1 MPSVFTV
8 DPHSGVPI
16 YLQLI
21 EQIKRSVALGVL
33 APGEQLPTVKQLATD
48 LTLNPNTVARVYRE
62 LERDGIIETSPG
74 RGSFIRANGG
84 IGNATRAAADVAAAA
99 IDLAVREAKSIG
111 IEPAQAHDLF
121 RRAIQRWYPGHHE
134 TEDRSL

>member
-1 MPSVFTV
+1 MPAIFTV

-48 LTLNPNTVARVYRE
+48 LTINPNTVARVYRE
-62 LERDGIIETSPG
+62 LERDGVIETSPG
-74 RGSFIRANGG
+74 RGSFVRANGG
-84 IGNATRAAADVAAAA
+84 LQNASRAAADVAAAA
-99 IDLAVREAKSIG
+99 IDGAVREAKSVG
-111 IEPAQAHDLF
+111 IDVKLAHELF
-121 RRAIQRWYPGHHE
+121 RRALGRWYPGDAQE
-134 TEDRSL
+134 ESRS